1 MQSENLEKYFDKHIN
16 PNLDKELQKILYF
29 INPEYID
36 AFNNFRLTVLWTLAK
51 ENQDEITM

>member
-1 MQSENLEKYFDKHIN
+1 MQSENLEKYFDSHIN
-16 PNLDKELQKILYF
+16 PNLDQELQKILWY

-51 ENQDEITM
+51 QNQDNFEA

>member
-36 AFNNFRLTVLWTLAK
+36 AFNNFRLTVL
-51 ENQDEITM
+51 